1 MRRIMTLERREQQIG
16 SIFSVEILHLALD
29 DSEVVVFRVNLKP
42 QLFTLALLIVVLKLK
57 NAYRLDDQE
66 ILVEILCRFK

>member
-1 MRRIMTLERREQQIG
+1 MTLERREQQIG
-16 SIFSVEILHLALD
+16 SIFSIEILHLALD
-29 DSEVVVFRVNLKP
+29 DSEVVVFREDLKP

>member
-1 MRRIMTLERREQQIG
+1 MTLERIKQQIG

-29 DSEVVVFRVNLKP
+29 NSEVVVFRENLKP
-42 QLFTLALLIVVLKLK
+42 QLFALALFVVLKLK
-57 NAYRLDDQE
+57 NAYRLDDQD

>member
-16 SIFSVEILHLALD
+16 SIFSIEILHLALD
-29 DSEVVVFRVNLKP
+29 NAKVVVFRVNLKL

>member
-1 MRRIMTLERREQQIG
+1 MTLERIKQQIG
-16 SIFSVEILHLALD
+16 SIFSVEIFHLALD
-29 DSEVVVFRVNLKP
+29 NSQVVVFRENLKP
-42 QLFTLALLIVVLKLK
+42 QLFALALLIVVLKLK

>member
-1 MRRIMTLERREQQIG
+1 MTLERREQQIG

-29 DSEVVVFRVNLKP
+29 NSEVVVFRENLKP
-42 QLFTLALLIVVLKLK
+42 QLFALALLIVVLNLK
-57 NAYRLDDQE
+57 NAYGLDDQD